1 MAAGIKEGLE
11 YNQTSSENNA
21 NETNGH
27 TNIVLFL
34 LLVVM
39 VVVVLGRE
47 KGRYFAREKAAIL
60 PVLLRVLILQMLHRL
75 HHLRHL
81 HQLSWCK
88 ARLARLANIGPLFP
102 THCSSRRRSSS
113 SSFDGLCT
121 YHPPVIRDFVFLS

>member
-47 KGRYFAREKAAIL
+47 KAAIL
-60 PVLLRVLILQMLHRL
+60 PGRR
-75 HHLRHL
+75 
-81 HQLSWCK
+81 
-88 ARLARLANIGPLFP
+88 PLF
-102 THCSSRRRSSS
+102 CQS
-113 SSFDGLCT
+113 C
-121 YHPPVIRDFVFLS
+121 